1 LIDPLQE
8 CCRDDETEC
17 PMAMKIAFD
26 NFKDSNYKTR
36 DKSITDVGK
45 YEKDELSLVS
55 CNDECIRKINNES
68 RGEDHVT
75 DMVSMSHHIHV
86 EVFFFY

>member
-1 LIDPLQE
+1 MMKLNG
-8 CCRDDETEC
+8 

-26 NFKDSNYKTR
+26 GLKDSNYKTR

-45 YEKDELSLVS
+45 YKKTEFSLVL

-68 RGEDHVT
+68 RGKDHAIDV
-75 DMVSMSHHIHV
+75 VSVSHHMPDLDFPIV
-86 EVFFFY
+86 SI